1 MLKHFFT
8 LRRHPLY
15 LDKYQIVM
23 TELCPYQ
30 DLDVYVIFARLLG
43 ISYANCLR
51 LMRDQFDAQLIGRY
65 QTEVD
70 VLLDSIPDIFVLIRL
85 MNTRLSLILDE
96 KRAPYNFKQEA
107 DGSITRT
114 NFDGTN
120 ETNSGTAITI

>member
-1 MLKHFFT
+1 MLEHFFT
-8 LRRHPLY
+8 LQRHPLY
-15 LDKYQIVM
+15 IDKYQIVM
-23 TELCPYQ
+23 TEQCPYQ
-30 DLDVYVIFARLLG
+30 GLDVYVMFARLLG

-51 LMRDQFDAQLIGRY
+51 LMRDQFGAQLIGKY

-70 VLLDSIPDIFVLIRL
+70 VLLDSTQDIFVLIRL
-85 MNTRLSLILDE
+85 MNTRLALILDE
-96 KRAPYNFKQEA
+96 KRVPYNFKREA